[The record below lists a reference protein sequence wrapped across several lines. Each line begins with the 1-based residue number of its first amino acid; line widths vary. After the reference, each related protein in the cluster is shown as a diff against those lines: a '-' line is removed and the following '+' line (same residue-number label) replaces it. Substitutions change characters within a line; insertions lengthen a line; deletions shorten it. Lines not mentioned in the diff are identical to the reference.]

1 MLAYQ
6 ENFIIDKSGKRVG
19 IILEIEAYR
28 QLLEAVEELAEI
40 RAYDEAKASDD
51 DIIPFEQA
59 ISEIE
64 RKQ

>member
-40 RAYDEAKASDD
+40 RAYDKAKASDD